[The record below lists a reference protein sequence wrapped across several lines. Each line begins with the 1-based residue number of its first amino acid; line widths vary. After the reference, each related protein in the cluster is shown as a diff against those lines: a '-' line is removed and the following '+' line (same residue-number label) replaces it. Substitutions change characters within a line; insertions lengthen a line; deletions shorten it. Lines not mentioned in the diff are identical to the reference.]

1 MSETHTTRLMLAAA
15 VVLLALSAFRWHQ
28 AGAAAP
34 DRIREADGAV
44 AVLVVQPGD
53 CPLRRAAMMAWL
65 TAFRERAP
73 SPIQPSV
80 SLAVLRDGPG
90 AVDDRLTS
98 LPRLGPADT
107 RTAARAILRAGAPG
121 TPAVVLLGPDGHV
134 LLADTF
140 EPDGLGHRILMG
152 AHILSMVADSAAL
165 PPSSSP
171 GEQ

>member
-1 MSETHTTRLMLAAA
+1 MSETQTTRIMLATT

-28 AGAAAP
+28 AAAAAP

-65 TAFRERAP
+65 TAFRGRSRAP
-73 SPIQPSV
+73 ARPPV
-80 SLAVLRDGPG
+80 ALAVLRDGPG

-98 LPRLGPADT
+98 LPRLGAADT

-121 TPAVVLLGPDGHV
+121 TPAVVLLGPDGDV

-140 EPDGLGHRILMG
+140 EPDGLGPRILRG
-152 AHILSMVADSAAL
+152 AHILSLVADSAAL
-165 PPSSSP
+165 PPSSLP
-171 GEQ
+171 GEK